1 MCHLIQEITCNLG
14 KYMGTQVLPKTSPAE
29 NTPVPTPHERL
40 NRPVLNLFLNLMSSL
55 AGDND
60 GRPYLY

>member
-1 MCHLIQEITCNLG
+1 
-14 KYMGTQVLPKTSPAE
+14 MGTQVLPKTSPAE